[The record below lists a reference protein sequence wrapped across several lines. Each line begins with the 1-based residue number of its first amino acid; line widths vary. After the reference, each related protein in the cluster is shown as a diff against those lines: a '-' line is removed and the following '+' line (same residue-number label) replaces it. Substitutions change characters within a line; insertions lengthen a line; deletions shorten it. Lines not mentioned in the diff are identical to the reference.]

1 MEVLEED
8 LPADLAASEAVCLAE
23 VAADAPGN
31 ESGEAFVISV
41 VVVFPIATHFQT
53 LC

>member
-1 MEVLEED
+1 MD
-8 LPADLAASEAVCLAE
+8 SEAVCLAE

-31 ESGEAFVISV
+31 ESGGAFAISV